1 MAKPPKNAGQR
12 RILMRMVF
20 LVLGAAVLCVV
31 GMTAFPRANE
41 NEPAGRTVRQ
51 TTGSD
56 GGILFA
62 NGTIYINADKKAHNL
77 LVKDG
82 SVAGWNVQAGE
93 HPSATT
99 VDLKGATAYPGFIDS
114 HCHLMEAGTV
124 LEVGADL
131 ASCKDVDSIVNKL
144 AEKIKSVPENGVVMG
159 VGFSLTDYDKWSLQ
173 DLAKIDKVTGNR
185 PAFLVDQLGHNA
197 IINTATMKSG
207 SFNSRHARPSRR
219 NDNQGKRSTDRHV
232 EGTRDVASM
241 EQDFCSVG

>member
-1 MAKPPKNAGQR
+1 
-12 RILMRMVF
+12 MRMVC
-20 LVLGAAVLCVV
+20 LVLGAMLCVV

-41 NEPAGRTVRQ
+41 NEQAGRTVRQ
-51 TTGSD
+51 TKGS
-56 GGILFA
+56 GGANLFA

-82 SVAGWNVQAGE
+82 SVAGWNVQAEE
-93 HPSATT
+93 HPYATT

-159 VGFSLTDYDKWSLQ
+159 VGFLSYRLRQMVAPGSRQ
-173 DLAKIDKVTGNR
+173 DR
-185 PAFLVDQLGHNA
+185 
-197 IINTATMKSG
+197 
-207 SFNSRHARPSRR
+207 
-219 NDNQGKRSTDRHV
+219 QGYWKQACFPR
-232 EGTRDVASM
+232 
-241 EQDFCSVG
+241 